1 MLKKMQPMMKE
12 YAFWGAMIGLAIG
25 ILVGALA
32 GGSNWS
38 RLGGNLETTLLPM
51 LGLGAVFAIYGIFMG
66 MLLGSDAA
74 DRRQTNA
81 HSAQKQLQATKASAK
96 HFLED
101 QGWLF
106 LDGKPISLRPGS
118 TVIVVDNA

>member
-1 MLKKMQPMMKE
+1 MFKKMKPRMKE
-12 YAFWGAMIGLAIG
+12 YVFWGAMTGLAIG

-32 GGSNWS
+32 GSSNWS
-38 RLGGNLETTLLPM
+38 RLGGGLETTLLPM
-51 LGLGAVFAIYGIFMG
+51 LGLGVVFAVYGVFIG

-74 DRRQTNA
+74 NHRQTKT
-81 HSAQKQLQATKASAK
+81 HSVQEHMQATKASAQ

-101 QGWLF
+101 HGWLF